1 MRMVDFLEFLKE
13 GIKEVYDWVEN
24 IQFVKD
30 FLKGNIKK
38 ELFKLVIMVFY
49 FIYLVFEEEM
59 ECNKDYLVFVFL
71 YFFMEL
77 YWKEVL
83 IKDMEYFFGENWE
96 EQVQCFKVVK
106 KYVEWIYYIGQNELE
121 LLVVYVYICYMGDFL
136 GGQVL
141 KKVVQ

>member
-96 EQVQCFKVVK
+96 EQVQCFKVVQ